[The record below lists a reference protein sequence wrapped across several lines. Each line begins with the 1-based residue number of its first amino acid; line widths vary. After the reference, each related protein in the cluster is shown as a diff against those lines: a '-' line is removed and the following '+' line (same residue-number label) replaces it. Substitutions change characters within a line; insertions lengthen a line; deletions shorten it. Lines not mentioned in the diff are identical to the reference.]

1 MAPDETLV
9 SSSLVAVVIA
19 GLLGG
24 PAVGL
29 GAGCIT
35 AGYTLTLGGHL
46 IAASSLVNPI
56 TGFLAGITARFF
68 SQERVISPFKA
79 LFIGMFAPIL
89 YMHLFLIFSPRPRRP
104 FPSSTGGRPPGGQ
117 QQCGDR
123 DFTAVIRVALEE
135 KEREA
140 AGETRRAFN
149 IAGDRPAHLRRGL
162 NGGTAR
168 RLAEL

>member
-1 MAPDETLV
+1 
-9 SSSLVAVVIA
+9 A

-35 AGYTLTLGGHL
+35 GGYTLTLGGHL

-56 TGFLAGITARFF
+56 TGFLAGLTARFF

-89 YMHLFLIFSPRPRRP
+89 YMHLFLIFSSRPEETIP
-104 FPSSTGGRPPGGQ
+104 FVNAAGVPLVVSNSVGIAI
-117 QQCGDR
+117 
-123 DFTAVIRVALEE
+123 FTAVIRVALEE

-140 AGETRRAFN
+140 RSEEHTS
-149 IAGDRPAHLRRGL
+149 
-162 NGGTAR
+162 
-168 RLAEL
+168 ELQSRENLVC